1 MKSAYQQFQ
10 VRPVQISNTIM
21 REVSEALRIIGN
33 CNNSY
38 PDDGY
43 GRFVDEVYLLTAL
56 QELAMRD
63 KRFAREEWE
72 RGDVMG
78 LS

>member
-1 MKSAYQQFQ
+1 
-10 VRPVQISNTIM
+10 M

-38 PDDGY
+38 PDGY

-63 KRFAREEWE
+63 KSLPCRIPVE
-72 RGDVMG
+72 RGIKLFFSPLRLRMD
-78 LS
+78 